1 MIKVEVKNNIKQEV
15 AAHKKRLEQL
25 YKDSHQ
31 EFVKLT
37 PIDQGN
43 ARRRTKLQ
51 GNTIVADYPYA
62 GKLDEGSSK
71 QAPKGMSE
79 PFAKWYDKQ
88 VAKIF
93 GK

>member
-1 MIKVEVKNNIKQEV
+1 
-15 AAHKKRLEQL
+15 
-25 YKDSHQ
+25 
-31 EFVKLT
+31 
-37 PIDQGN
+37 
-43 ARRRTKLQ
+43 
-51 GNTIVADYPYA
+51 VADYPYA